1 MHCLSVSENS
11 VNFATLIRKFLKKD
25 MKKLLLSIIAAAMII
40 VLGSCGSSK
49 NVTYLQNLDSISLAP
64 SRGLYDAKI
73 MPKDQL
79 MITVS
84 TTDYEASR
92 PFNLTV
98 HNSLGSAGSISSGGG
113 SLQQYVVDNSGFI
126 NFPVVGKIHVE
137 GLSVHETEDLIKS
150 KIQPYLA
157 RTENPIVTVRM
168 ASYRITVIG
177 EVNKPGV
184 IPVTTE
190 RMSILE
196 ALAQAGDLSIYGLR
210 DNIALIRT
218 DAAGEKHQVR
228 LNLNDAN
235 IINSPYYYVQQDD
248 VIYVEPNNVKAKN
261 SSIGS
266 STTLWFS
273 FIGIATSVASL
284 LVNILRD

>member
-284 LVNILRD
+284 LVNILKD

>member
-1 MHCLSVSENS
+1 
-11 VNFATLIRKFLKKD
+11 
-25 MKKLLLSIIAAAMII
+25 MKKLLLSIIAAAMIV

-177 EVNKPGV
+177 EVNHPGV

>member
-25 MKKLLLSIIAAAMII
+25 MKKLLLSIIAAAMIV

>member
-11 VNFATLIRKFLKKD
+11 VNFATLIRKLLKKD
-25 MKKLLLSIIAAAMII
+25 MKKLLLSIIAAAMIV

-137 GLSVHETEDLIKS
+137 GLTVHETEDLIKS

-284 LVNILRD
+284 LVNILKD

>member
-1 MHCLSVSENS
+1 
-11 VNFATLIRKFLKKD
+11 

-284 LVNILRD
+284 LVNILKD